1 MNTDYTDNV
10 EGVKDI
16 EANGSN
22 QTCGVIKKTYSWP
35 PKK

>member
-10 EGVKDI
+10 EDIKDI

-22 QTCGVIKKTYSWP
+22 QTCGVTKTYSWP